1 MYVPGRPCILRIMK
15 IKKTFWYYKNLDC
28 SQKENRVILVK
39 KLCRILDINEKPDKE
54 ELRKICKNLSKRLN
68 IHIVNRHRENGMIS
82 MICFGNEKEILH
94 ITSNSPYELFAKF
107 IITVKMKYEG
117 K

>member
-1 MYVPGRPCILRIMK
+1 MK

-39 KLCRILDINEKPDKE
+39 KLCRILDTNEKPDKE

-68 IHIVNRHRENGMIS
+68 IHIVNRHRENGMMS

-94 ITSNSPYELFAKF
+94 ITSNSPYELFSKF

>member
-1 MYVPGRPCILRIMK
+1 MK

-39 KLCRILDINEKPDKE
+39 KLCRILNTNEKPDKE

-68 IHIVNRHRENGMIS
+68 IHIINRRNEDEMDS
-82 MICFGNEKEILH
+82 MVCFGNEKEIFY
-94 ITSNSPYELFAKF
+94 ITSNSPYELFTKF